1 MRLRSGFGLVALAAA
16 TLAVAFLLLPIVA
29 IFADVSPGRLL
40 DALGEEG
47 SREALW
53 LSLRTTVAAIA
64 IVVVVGTPAAY
75 LLAQRR
81 FRGRSLVLTAI
92 ELPLV
97 MPPAVAGIAL
107 LAAFGPRGIFGGA
120 VEDAG
125 VELVFETAGVVL
137 ALVFVS
143 APFFLR
149 GAIAAFE
156 ALDPRLLEAARTL
169 GAGPFRAFA
178 TVAVPSARP
187 GLASGL
193 ALAWGRALGEFG
205 ATLLFAGSLQGV
217 TQTAPLAIFADFS
230 RPGGFV
236 AALALSAVL
245 ILLAAAI
252 LVAVKVAGGGVAGDS
267 RGRADSP
274 IGHTSSTA
282 VPDRPGE
289 AER

>member
-1 MRLRSGFGLVALAAA
+1 MRLRSGFGLLALGAAV
-16 TLAVAFLLLPIVA
+16 LAVTFLVLPVVA

-40 DALGEEG
+40 DALGEE
-47 SREALW
+47 SAREALW
-53 LSLRTTVAAIA
+53 LSLRTTLAAVL
-64 IVVVVGTPAAY
+64 IVVVVGAPAAY
-75 LLAQRR
+75 LLALKR

-107 LAAFGPRGIFGGA
+107 LAALGPNGVLGGW
-120 VEDAG
+120 VEDTG
-125 VELVFETAGVVL
+125 LELVFQTAGVVV

-149 GAIAAFE
+149 QAIAAFG
-156 ALDPRLLEAARTL
+156 AVDPRLLEAARTL
-169 GAGPFRAFA
+169 GAGPFRVFA

-205 ATLLFAGSLQGV
+205 ATLLFAGSLEGV
-217 TQTAPLAIFADFS
+217 TETAPLAIFSEFS
-230 RPGGFV
+230 RPGGFD

-245 ILLAAAI
+245 IVVAALILIGVKLLGADR
-252 LVAVKVAGGGVAGDS
+252 AVEEPAMGGP
-267 RGRADSP
+267 R
-274 IGHTSSTA
+274 
-282 VPDRPGE
+282 
-289 AER
+289 

>member
-1 MRLRSGFGLVALAAA
+1 MRLRSGFGLFALAAA
-16 TLAVAFLLLPIVA
+16 VIAVTFLVVPVVA

-40 DALGEEG
+40 DALGEE
-47 SREALW
+47 SAREALW
-53 LSLRTTVAAIA
+53 LSLRTTMIAIA
-64 IVVVVGTPAAY
+64 IIVIVGTPAAY
-75 LLAQRR
+75 LIGLRR

-107 LAAFGPRGIFGGA
+107 LAALGPHGILGGW

-125 VELVFETAGVVL
+125 LELVFQTAGVVV

-149 GAIAAFE
+149 QAIAAFA

-169 GAGPFRAFA
+169 GAGPFRTFA

-187 GLASGL
+187 GLAAGL

-217 TQTAPLAIFADFS
+217 TQTAPLAIFSDFS
-230 RPGGFV
+230 RPGGFD

-245 ILLAAAI
+245 ILAAALI
-252 LVAVKVAGGGVAGDS
+252 LIGVKLLGADGAVET
-267 RGRADSP
+267 GRREEP
-274 IGHTSSTA
+274 
-282 VPDRPGE
+282 R
-289 AER
+289 

>member
-1 MRLRSGFGLVALAAA
+1 MRLRSGFGLLALAA
-16 TLAVAFLLLPIVA
+16 TVVAVAFLVLPVVA
-29 IFADVSPGRLL
+29 IFADTSPGRLL
-40 DALGEEG
+40 DALGEE
-47 SREALW
+47 SAREALW
-53 LSLRTTVAAIA
+53 LSLRTTLIALLA
-64 IVVVVGTPAAY
+64 IVLVGTPAAY
-75 LLAQRR
+75 LLALRR
-81 FRGRSLVLTAI
+81 FRGRALVLTAI

-107 LAAFGPRGIFGGA
+107 LAALGPHGILGDA
-120 VEDAG
+120 VEGAG
-125 VELVFETAGVVL
+125 IELVFQTAGVVV

-149 GAIAAFE
+149 QAIAAFA

-178 TVAVPSARP
+178 TVAVPGARP
-187 GLASGL
+187 GLAAGL

-217 TQTAPLAIFADFS
+217 TQTAPLAIFSEFS

-245 ILLAAAI
+245 IVVAAAI
-252 LVAVKVAGGGVAGDS
+252 LLAVKLLGGDRAIEAPGV
-267 RGRADSP
+267 
-274 IGHTSSTA
+274 
-282 VPDRPGE
+282 E
-289 AER
+289 AR

>member
-1 MRLRSGFGLVALAAA
+1 MRLRSGFGLLALIAA
-16 TLAVAFLLLPIVA
+16 TLTVAFLVLPVVA

-40 DALGEEG
+40 DALGEETA
-47 SREALW
+47 REALW
-53 LSLRTTVAAIA
+53 LSLRTTLIAVAV
-64 IVVVVGTPAAY
+64 IVIVGTPAAY
-75 LLAQRR
+75 LLALRR
-81 FRGRSLVLTAI
+81 FRGRALVLTAI

-107 LAAFGPRGIFGGA
+107 LAALGPHGVLGGA
-120 VEDAG
+120 VEGAG
-125 VELVFETAGVVL
+125 IELVFQTAGVVV

-149 GAIAAFE
+149 QAIAAFA

-187 GLASGL
+187 GLAAGL

-217 TQTAPLAIFADFS
+217 TQTAPLAIFSEFS

-245 ILLAAAI
+245 IVVAAAI
-252 LVAVKVAGGGVAGDS
+252 LVGVKLLGGDRAIEAPAVET
-267 RGRADSP
+267 R
-274 IGHTSSTA
+274 
-282 VPDRPGE
+282 
-289 AER
+289 